1 MMLRDQTKEKT
12 LLERNEKDKA
22 FKENKKNQ
30 KNRDQLVMPI
40 DELPLEDIKYEKE
53 EERDKKGSK
62 DRSSS
67 NDD

>member
-1 MMLRDQTKEKT
+1 MLRDQTKEKT

>member
-1 MMLRDQTKEKT
+1 MKDQTKEKT

>member
-1 MMLRDQTKEKT
+1 MKDHNKDKA
-12 LLERNEKDKA
+12 LLERNEKEKA
-22 FKENKKNQ
+22 FKENEKKQ

-40 DELPLEDIKYEKE
+40 DELPLEEIKYEKE

-67 NDD
+67 KEN

>member
-1 MMLRDQTKEKT
+1 MRDQTKEKT

-22 FKENKKNQ
+22 FKENKKKQ

>member
-1 MMLRDQTKEKT
+1 MRDQTKEKT

>member
-1 MMLRDQTKEKT
+1 MMVKDQTKEKT

-22 FKENKKNQ
+22 FKQNEKNQ

-67 NDD
+67 NKD

>member
-1 MMLRDQTKEKT
+1 MLRDQTKEKT
-12 LLERNEKDKA
+12 LLERNDEDKA
-22 FKENKKNQ
+22 FKEKEKNQ

-62 DRSSS
+62 NRSSS
-67 NDD
+67 KDD

>member
-1 MMLRDQTKEKT
+1 MVKDQTKEKT

-22 FKENKKNQ
+22 FKQNEKNQ

-67 NDD
+67 NKD

>member
-1 MMLRDQTKEKT
+1 MILRDQTKEKT

>member
-1 MMLRDQTKEKT
+1 MLRDQTKEKT

-22 FKENKKNQ
+22 FKENKKKQ

>member
-1 MMLRDQTKEKT
+1 MLKNQSKEKT
-12 LLERNEKDKA
+12 LLERNEKEKA
-22 FKENKKNQ
+22 FKENEKKQ

-40 DELPLEDIKYEKE
+40 DELPLEEIKYEKE

-67 NDD
+67 KEN

>member
-1 MMLRDQTKEKT
+1 MRDQTKEKT

-53 EERDKKGSK
+53 EERDKKSSK

>member
-1 MMLRDQTKEKT
+1 MLKDQTKEKT

>member
-1 MMLRDQTKEKT
+1 MVRDQTKEKT